1 MISKPDFEL
10 NDEYLQLALD
20 MDLPEVELEHVSPEE
35 ARLRSEAARKRF
47 EDQGTSE
54 EYRMLRDEGWPWRQ
68 AAYIMWAA
76 MPKPRSPETQEQLA
90 KEVLGLASDR
100 AINMWR
106 KKNPMIDDRVA
117 MLQAKQLWEAR
128 PAILAALAENASKAD
143 YKTHNDRK
151 LALEMLGDYQPS
163 SKLTAEMLKSVSTH
177 SLDDLSD
184 DELSALSAE
193 LRKKMEGGK

>member
-1 MISKPDFEL
+1 MISKSDYEL
-10 NDEYLQLALD
+10 NEEYRQLALG
-20 MDLPEVELEHVSPEE
+20 MDLPEVELEQVSPEE
-35 ARLRSEAARKRF
+35 ARLRSEAARKQF
-47 EDQGTSE
+47 EDQGVSE

-76 MPKPRSPETQEQLA
+76 LPKPRKPETQDEFARQ
-90 KEVLGLASDR
+90 VLGLTSDR

-106 KKNPMIDDRVA
+106 KKNPMIDERVA
-117 MLQAKQLWEAR
+117 ALQGRQLWEAR
-128 PAILAALAENASKAD
+128 PAILAALAENASKPD

-151 LALEMLGDYQPS
+151 LALEMLGDYTPS

-184 DELSALSAE
+184 DELAALSAE